1 MKHMTLTLRAAALA
15 VLLSS
20 PALAAPFCIKS
31 QVLPPQCIYYDAQQ
45 CSKEALRQNA
55 VCSTNPAELTLAPGN
70 GKYCVVTS
78 SRVSVCAYADRT
90 TCARDAALQQGTCT
104 DAPATAAG
112 AGVPDPYSTV
122 NGN

>member
-1 MKHMTLTLRAAALA
+1 MKYMSLTMRAAALA
-15 VLLSS
+15 VLLSP

-31 QVLPPQCIYYDAQQ
+31 QVLPPQCIYVDARQ
-45 CSKEALRQNA
+45 CDREAQRQGA
-55 VCSTNPAELTLAPGN
+55 VCSVNPAELALTPGN

-78 SRVSVCAYADRT
+78 SRISVCAYADRA

-104 DAPATAAG
+104 DAPPRIAG
-112 AGVPDPYSTV
+112 AGVPDPYSSV